1 MPRESGEQAVDSHSV
16 IVFPLAMEPKER
28 KARKDKLFFALF
40 AAFAFP
46 LAMAAAYRFTPPL
59 ARLDDAYIALHS
71 ARVTLSGHDPIFG
84 VPALVGATSP
94 AYVALLAG
102 LLAAG
107 VTDGDTVLRVANALG
122 LVACAL
128 SVWYLA
134 SVEKLSLLRRVA
146 LVVVAL
152 GSGVIIPFNLT
163 NGLETGWAIAML
175 TFAIAAARAGRTLSV
190 AFAAGLLPFL
200 RPDLAPASAVVLLYA
215 IRGRPRQEQLT
226 TVVAAVAAAA
236 PWLLWT
242 RIDTGTWITQ
252 TFRAKQLFH
261 AEGCRPPVEKAV
273 MVLRGAGVGLAQMFP
288 LSLGVM
294 VLGREKLGRL
304 GLAAMAVAGIAYY
317 IAFPSGIGQ
326 PFFRYLTAIC
336 VPWLCLGLALGLA
349 RVSSVAG
356 ASLAIAV
363 IVMQVALTHD
373 QNAAVSEEVKAAAE
387 WVDAHAPP
395 NSSVLV
401 HDAGAISE
409 FAHHPAID
417 LVGLKT
423 PSSIAAHAQWTWP
436 SCVANR
442 GIAVS
447 AIAEHSGADF
457 FVAAKGWDEYLT
469 PDLIAAGFVLTPIRR
484 PPPGRFGYTVYR
496 IDKTPQPRDR

>member
-1 MPRESGEQAVDSHSV
+1 MGDCISV
-16 IVFPLAMEPKER
+16 MVLWALTKQRPFAIVAFLAFVPV
-28 KARKDKLFFALF
+28 AIVT
-40 AAFAFP
+40 
-46 LAMAAAYRFTPPL
+46 AYRLTPPL

-94 AYVALLAG
+94 VYVALLTG
-102 LLAAG
+102 ILAAG
-107 VTDGDTVLRVANALG
+107 VTDGDTVLRLANALG
-122 LVACAL
+122 IVAFAL

-134 SVEKLSLLRRVA
+134 GVEKLSLVRRVA
-146 LVVVAL
+146 LVIVAL

-163 NGLETGWAIAML
+163 NGLETGWAIATL
-175 TFAIAAARAGRTLSV
+175 TFAIAAARAGRTVSV
-190 AFAAGLLPFL
+190 GFAAGVLPFL
-200 RPDLAPASAVVLLYA
+200 RPDLAPASAVVLLCA
-215 IRGRPRQEQLT
+215 IRGRPRREQLT
-226 TVVAAVAAAA
+226 AVFAAVAAAA

-242 RIDTGTWITQ
+242 RIDTGAWITQ

-261 AEGCRPPVEKAV
+261 AEGCRPSIEKAA
-273 MVLRGAGVGLAQMFP
+273 MVLRGAGVGLAHMFP
-288 LSLGVM
+288 LSLGVIG
-294 VLGREKLGRL
+294 LRREKLGRL

-317 IAFPSGIGQ
+317 IAFPGAIGQ

-363 IVMQVALTHD
+363 IVMQIPLAHD

-387 WVDAHAPP
+387 WVDAHVPP
-395 NSSVLV
+395 GAIVLV

-409 FAHHPAID
+409 FAHHPAVD

-423 PSSIAAHAQWTWP
+423 PSSIAAHARWTWP
-436 SCVANR
+436 SCVVER
-442 GIAVS
+442 GTAVN
-447 AIAEHSGADF
+447 AIARASGAEY
-457 FVAAKGWDEYLT
+457 FVAATGWDEYLS
-469 PDLIAAGFVLTPIRR
+469 PHLRAGFVLTTLRR
-484 PPPGRFGYTVYR
+484 PPGAFGYTIYR
-496 IDKTPQPRDR
+496 IEQKSQDRDR